1 MSGDAQS
8 DRPRTVVVAMSGGV
22 DSSVAAGLLARDGF
36 HVVGL
41 FMRLGIEAE
50 SAGAKTCCS
59 LADAE
64 DARAVAEHLGIDFYV
79 LNCADGFERIIAEFC
94 DEYARGRTPNPCV
107 RCNQWLKFGH
117 LARYA
122 DALGAERIATGHYA
136 RAVEGDD
143 GPQLL
148 RGRDRAKDQS
158 YVLFGIGRETLGRVG
173 LPLGERTKAEVRR
186 LAADWR
192 LPVHDK
198 AESQDICFVPDA
210 DYSRLLADRGVELHP
225 GPIEHVDGRRLG
237 EHRGY
242 ERFTI
247 GQRRG
252 LRVAA
257 GHPIYVVRIEPRTAT
272 VIVGEDVHLHSDRTR
287 VGDVHWLTREPPPSP
302 VRATVQI
309 RYSHAGAPATITCE
323 GDAAEVVF
331 DEPVRAITP
340 GQAAV
345 FYDGERVLGGG
356 WIVRGETR

>member
-1 MSGDAQS
+1 MSRNVQS
-8 DRPRTVVVAMSGGV
+8 NQTPTVVVAMSGGV
-22 DSSVAAGLLARDGF
+22 DSSVAAGLLARRGF

-41 FMRLGIEAE
+41 FMHLSIKAE
-50 SAGAKTCCS
+50 S
-59 LADAE
+59 ADAE
-64 DARAVAEHLGIDFYV
+64 DARAVADKLGIDFYV

-122 DALGAERIATGHYA
+122 DALDGAQIATGHYA
-136 RAVEGDD
+136 QIAD
-143 GPQLL
+143 GSSGPRLL
-148 RGRDRAKDQS
+148 RGRDQAKDQS
-158 YVLFGIGRETLGRVG
+158 YVLFGIEREMLGRIL
-173 LPLGERTKAEVRR
+173 LPLGDLTKSEVRH
-186 LAADWR
+186 LAAQWQ

-198 AESQDICFVPDA
+198 AESQDICFVPGA
-210 DYSRLLADRGVELHP
+210 DYSKLLADRGVELHP
-225 GPIEHVDGRRLG
+225 GPIVHVDGRRLG

-242 ERFTI
+242 ELFTI

-257 GHPIYVVRIEPRTAT
+257 GHPIYVVRIDPKTAT
-272 VIVGEDVHLHSDRTR
+272 VVVGENEHLLSARMS
-287 VGDVHWLTREPPPSP
+287 VGGINWLTPNPP

-309 RYSHAGAPATITCE
+309 RYHHAGAPATVTCD
-323 GDAAEVVF
+323 GNAAEVVF

-345 FYDGERVLGGG
+345 FYDGDRVLGGG
-356 WIVRGETR
+356 WIDGTREP